1 MDRDCDNCKFN
12 KISLDNYPCHYCDP
26 WEGNPK
32 WQPMEGYTE
41 PKYTWFEISQAL
53 REMPLND
60 FPEDDLFNK
69 LKNQKK

>member
-1 MDRDCDNCKFN
+1 MDRECINCKFN
-12 KISLDNYPCHYCDP
+12 KTSLDNYPCHYCDP

-41 PKYTWFEISQAL
+41 PTYTWFEISQAL

-60 FPEDDLFNK
+60 FPEDDLYNE
-69 LKNQKK
+69 LQKKK